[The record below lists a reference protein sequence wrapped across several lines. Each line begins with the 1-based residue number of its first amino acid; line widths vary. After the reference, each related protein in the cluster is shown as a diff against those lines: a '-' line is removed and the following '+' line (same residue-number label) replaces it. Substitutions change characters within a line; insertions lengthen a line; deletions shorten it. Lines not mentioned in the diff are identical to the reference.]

1 MLQLL
6 PRVRRRKVQYIAV
19 LRCPHCRVR
28 VSEQMPSEGSVM
40 HTKCFCCGKYL
51 HAHADACCVYCSMAN
66 VPCPKRQR
74 KQGRTG

>member
-1 MLQLL
+1 
-6 PRVRRRKVQYIAV
+6 
-19 LRCPHCRVR
+19 
-28 VSEQMPSEGSVM
+28 M
-40 HTKCFCCGKYL
+40 HTKCFCCSKFL